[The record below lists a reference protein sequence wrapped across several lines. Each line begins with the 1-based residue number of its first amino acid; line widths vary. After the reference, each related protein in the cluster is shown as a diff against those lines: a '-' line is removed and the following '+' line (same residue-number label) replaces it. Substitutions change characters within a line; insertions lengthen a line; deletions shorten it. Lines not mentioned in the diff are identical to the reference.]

1 MGTRTKMKKYDKV
14 KAYPSTNM
22 YSSIMINGKDRP
34 IIIGGFTIDGGF
46 YIKEPY
52 KIISEKR
59 KVIGGERLTYYNFVK
74 SSSKM
79 SKYEKE
85 IRRIERETKDE

>member
-1 MGTRTKMKKYDKV
+1 MKNHTKV

-46 YIKEPY
+46 WIKEPY
-52 KIISEKR
+52 RLVRKKE
-59 KVIGGERLTYYNFVK
+59 KVITGEKLTYYNFVK
-74 SSSKM
+74 SSKQSRF
-79 SKYEKE
+79 EKE
-85 IRRIERETKDE
+85 IRRIERETKDDI